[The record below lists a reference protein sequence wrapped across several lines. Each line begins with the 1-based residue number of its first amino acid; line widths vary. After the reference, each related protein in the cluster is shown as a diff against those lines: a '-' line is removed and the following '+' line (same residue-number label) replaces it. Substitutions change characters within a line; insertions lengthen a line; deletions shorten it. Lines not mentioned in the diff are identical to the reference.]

1 MDLVRRIVWKLE
13 YNDLITF
20 GKKEWQDILPLNSNR
35 GSRKRVRSIRYGSDS
50 PFAARP

>member
-20 GKKEWQDILPLNSNR
+20 GKKEWQDILPLSTIK
-35 GSRKRVRSIRYGSDS
+35 GTLL
-50 PFAARP
+50 